1 MTVFDTLAVSARKW
15 ADRTA
20 IIDAAGPMDYR
31 SLWREVEA
39 LRMQLGG
46 LGVAP
51 GQGVGIRARNGRAF
65 IIGGLAALGC
75 GAVVMPIHHQIKPD
89 ELSDMLAKA
98 PLCAILDD
106 GSAGPV
112 RARPEQNRAVEQAGP
127 DRGGSLTP
135 RSGAALSN
143 GLRFTRLDNSQ
154 APLAPQIA
162 DAAFVRFTSG
172 TTGAAKGVVLTH
184 RDVLERIAAA
194 NSGLNLTHADTI
206 LWVLPMAYH
215 FYVSI
220 ILYLEAGA
228 TVLVSGDYLADSILD
243 SATRHRATFLYVTPM
258 HIRLL
263 NSAQSR
269 RALPPSLQRV
279 MSVSSKLNPQAA
291 RDFHAR
297 YHVPVS
303 QGYGI
308 IEVGLPIMNIAEAVE
323 YPEAIGRPSGSFEA
337 AIVHGEMIPVAE
349 GETGQ
354 LALRGPGMF
363 SGYLNPPRHRA
374 EILRDGWF
382 LTGDLAHRDSGGRIV
397 LDGRTSS
404 VIHVAGHKVFPEE
417 VAALLDSHPAIL
429 RSRVF
434 GRPHPQWGEAVFAQ
448 VQLRNGGPLTSE
460 EILTFCRRRLSSQK
474 VPVTVEFVE
483 EVSMTSS
490 GKVKHGVEK
499 LSCQPGHP
507 DTNHAQSL

>member
-1 MTVFDTLAVSARKW
+1 MNVFETLAKSAAQW

-20 IIDAAGPMDYR
+20 IIDAAGAMDYR

-39 LRMQLGG
+39 LRVQLDR
-46 LGVAP
+46 LGVRP

-65 IIGGLAALGC
+65 VIGGLAALGC

-89 ELSDMLAKA
+89 EVSDMLAKA
-98 PLCAILDD
+98 PLCVIIDD
-106 GSAGPV
+106 GSGGPV
-112 RARPEQNRAVEQAGP
+112 AARPEQSRAREQAGP
-127 DRGGSLTP
+127 EHDRSLTVT
-135 RSGAALSN
+135 ALSN

-172 TTGAAKGVVLTH
+172 TTGEAKGVVLTH
-184 RDVLERIAAA
+184 RDILERTAAA
-194 NSGLNLTHADTI
+194 NSGLKLTHEDTI

-220 ILYLEAGA
+220 VLYLEAGA
-228 TVLVSGDYLADSILD
+228 TVLVSGDYLAESILD
-243 SATRHRATFLYVTPM
+243 SAAQHRATFLYVTPM

-263 NSAQSR
+263 NSVPSG

-279 MSVSSKLNPQAA
+279 MSVSSKLNPQSA
-291 RDFHAR
+291 RDFHAK
-297 YHVPVS
+297 YQIPVC

-308 IEVGLPIMNIAEAVE
+308 IEVGLPIMNIAEAAE
-323 YPEAIGRPSGSFEA
+323 HPEAIGRPVASFEA
-337 AIVHGEMIPVAE
+337 MIVHEGNEAEREFRPTKE

-354 LALRGPGMF
+354 LAVRGPGMF
-363 SGYLNPPRHRA
+363 SGYLNPPRLRS
-374 EILRDGWF
+374 EIMRDGWF
-382 LTGDLAHRDSGGRIV
+382 LTGDLAHRGGSGLIV

-417 VAALLDSHPAIL
+417 VAAILDSHPSVL

-434 GRPHPQWGEAVFAQ
+434 GRAHPQWGEAVYAEA
-448 VQLRNGGPLTSE
+448 QLRNGMTAPVTSE
-460 EILTFCRRRLSSQK
+460 ELLTFCRKRLSSQK
-474 VPVTVEFVE
+474 VPVSVEFVK

-490 GKVKHGVEK
+490 GKVKHG
-499 LSCQPGHP
+499 
-507 DTNHAQSL
+507 